1 MMRFMKRFIHWFKES
16 ALRSVQQFCCVFSC
30 CIRDNELKN
39 GKHKILPPTNSK
51 QTNKQTNK
59 QTKQKQ
65 QQQQQKNKN
74 KIKNRVTEEVSQV
87 IIILGR
93 TPFDKH

>member
-1 MMRFMKRFIHWFKES
+1 MFMMRFMKRFIHWFKES

-59 QTKQKQ
+59 AKTTTATTKKQKQ
-65 QQQQQKNKN
+65 NK
-74 KIKNRVTEEVSQV
+74 KQS
-87 IIILGR
+87 
-93 TPFDKH
+93 D